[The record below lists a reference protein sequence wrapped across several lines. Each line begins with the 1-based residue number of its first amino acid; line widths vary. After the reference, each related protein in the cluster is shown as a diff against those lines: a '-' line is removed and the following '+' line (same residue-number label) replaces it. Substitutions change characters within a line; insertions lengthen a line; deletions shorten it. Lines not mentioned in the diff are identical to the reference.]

1 MYMKSD
7 KEDHTLVPPKSPK
20 EALLETA
27 EALYAENGFDGVA
40 LRSLTQRAGTNL
52 GSVNYYFGS
61 KENLFREVVGRR
73 LRPINARRLQALET
87 ALVKA
92 GANPPKLEEV
102 LDAFARPL
110 FENSGDPQQ
119 SESLRRM
126 IVRVFMAADS
136 VLVPLFESEILPMG
150 RQFGA
155 AVAKARPSLLP
166 RHVATGLFLY
176 AGAMINMLASQK
188 RLQALSAIIG
198 GVPNDEEILQA
209 LVRFGVAGF
218 DALGG
223 ASSNATS
230 PNPLPEP

>member
-1 MYMKSD
+1 MKRDDEYQS
-7 KEDHTLVPPKSPK
+7 LVAPKSPK
-20 EALLETA
+20 EALLDAA

-40 LRSLTQRAGTNL
+40 LRLLTQRAGTNL

-61 KENLFREVVGRR
+61 KENLFRQVVGRR

-87 ALVKA
+87 ALAKA
-92 GANPPKLEEV
+92 GANPPKLEQV
-102 LDAFARPL
+102 LDAFARPV

-119 SESLRRM
+119 CESLRRM

-209 LVRFGVAGF
+209 LVRYGVAGF
-218 DALGG
+218 DGLVG
-223 ASSNATS
+223 ASSNVIP